1 MWLFSWVSMQYI
13 KLSTYRKSKF
23 PCVLPILVCSVLYSY
38 SVCLTNYIFFLFTSQ
53 QQQNKTNKHFFRLN
67 PVWTVHNGSLFMV
80 SCSAEEFFSFSY
92 GLVFCVKDFDLV
104 GLKDR
109 IVGRYVLYIIRLHS
123 VGIFC
128 LFWFLFSFDGIYS
141 YSSFLFSFDLICFF
155 FTSFFSTVM
164 HYHQC

>member
-1 MWLFSWVSMQYI
+1 MCTTYFGLFCVVFLLCLSYKLYFLPFYI
-13 KLSTYRKSKF
+13 ATITK
-23 PCVLPILVCSVLYSY
+23 
-38 SVCLTNYIFFLFTSQ
+38 
-53 QQQNKTNKHFFRLN
+53 QNKQTFLYFRLN

-141 YSSFLFSFDLICFF
+141 YSSFLLSFDLICFF
-155 FTSFFSTVM
+155 STSFFSTVM